1 MPHALV
7 YVTLLRAP
15 TRGFEIH
22 APVFFF
28 SPLFSW
34 FLLPLRRRI
43 RLSLPPLILPVLLYG
58 NRASNIEDTEA
69 GDLENQRLK
78 LRKRTMKRLSKS
90 ESCSG
95 EANLIAAAVKAA
107 AVRDLE
113 WRNRKLWF
121 D

>member
-1 MPHALV
+1 MRVGLFTHAHMPHALV
-7 YVTLLRAP
+7 
-15 TRGFEIH
+15 
-22 APVFFF
+22 
-28 SPLFSW
+28 
-34 FLLPLRRRI
+34 
-43 RLSLPPLILPVLLYG
+43 
-58 NRASNIEDTEA
+58 ASNIEDTEG

-107 AVRDLE
+107 ARDLE